1 MVHVNNIYR
10 YAVKHYAEHRNKY
23 LALMLGMFGL
33 PLLLSYMSKG
43 VESSGVMATFV
54 LLFALLYVNYLS
66 TYAMRTRRAFVV
78 ENTLP
83 ITAAER
89 YVFVLANS
97 TVVAVTLFVV
107 SYVPSF
113 LIAEWLFPPA
123 MDVNAII
130 LEAVVDSSYLM
141 GIFALQSVILVAS
154 LIMRKRVV
162 LSYCLLAVLV
172 IGCEFVVDAYVPYEL
187 RDTFRLWSN
196 VALIVACW
204 VSGYFILR
212 SREIKM

>member
-1 MVHVNNIYR
+1 MGHLNSIWR
-10 YAVKHYAEHRNKY
+10 YAVKHYTEHHNKY
-23 LALMLGMFGL
+23 LALILGMFGL
-33 PLLLSYMSKG
+33 PLLLAYMSKG
-43 VESSGVMATFV
+43 VETAGVMATFV
-54 LLFALLYVNYLS
+54 FLFALLYVNYLS
-66 TYAMRTRRAFVV
+66 TYAMRTRRTFVV

-89 YVFVLANS
+89 YAFVLANS
-97 TVVAVTLFVV
+97 SIAAVTLFVV

-113 LIAEWLFPPA
+113 LIAEWLFPSR
-123 MDVNAII
+123 MDVNEII
-130 LEAVVDSSYLM
+130 LEAIVDSSYFVGL
-141 GIFALQSVILVAS
+141 FALQSVILVAS

-196 VALIVACW
+196 VALIVVCW